1 MRFSKRERFLIGILI
16 LVLLWTMAFKLLIGP
31 EYEKLI
37 RTREDLLE
45 LEGEKDR
52 MDLYLEQFADLE
64 ERLKEQDGEEEDE
77 FFYHDIDDAFMD
89 RHLQEIAKRSG
100 VEIVRMSINGPLP
113 MDEETEKVGTWAADH
128 MMMETVITMEVNCP
142 GVDQVKNFVDEVYE
156 EPASLFISY
165 IDLKEK
171 DGEADGRTA
180 SPSENSQ
187 TENSQAGSSVLS
199 GMVEVRYYYE
209 ETE

>member
-16 LVLLWTMAFKLLIGP
+16 LVLLWTMAFKFLIGP

-52 MDLYLEQFADLE
+52 MDLYLEQFSDLE
-64 ERLKEQDGEEEDE
+64 ERLKELDGEEDDE

-89 RHLQEIAKRSG
+89 LHLQEIAKRSG

-113 MDEETEKVGTWAADH
+113 MDEETEKVSTWAADH
-128 MMMETVITMEVNCP
+128 VMMETVIKMCIR
-142 GVDQVKNFVDEVYE
+142 D
-156 EPASLFISY
+156 
-165 IDLKEK
+165 
-171 DGEADGRTA
+171 
-180 SPSENSQ
+180 
-187 TENSQAGSSVLS
+187 
-199 GMVEVRYYYE
+199 RY
-209 ETE
+209 

>member
-1 MRFSKRERFLIGILI
+1 
-16 LVLLWTMAFKLLIGP
+16 
-31 EYEKLI
+31 
-37 RTREDLLE
+37 
-45 LEGEKDR
+45 
-52 MDLYLEQFADLE
+52 
-64 ERLKEQDGEEEDE
+64 
-77 FFYHDIDDAFMD
+77 
-89 RHLQEIAKRSG
+89 
-100 VEIVRMSINGPLP
+100 MSINGPLP

-142 GVDQVKNFVDEVYE
+142 GVEQVKNFVDEVYE

>member
-1 MRFSKRERFLIGILI
+1 
-16 LVLLWTMAFKLLIGP
+16 MAFKLLIGP

-64 ERLKEQDGEEEDE
+64 ERLKEQDGEDE

-100 VEIVRMSINGPLP
+100 VEIVRMSINGPLS

-142 GVDQVKNFVDEVYE
+142 GVEQVKNFVDEVYE
-156 EPASLFISY
+156 EPARLFISY
-165 IDLKEK
+165 MEEVGLKDRLGNFPAQLS
-171 DGEADGRTA
+171 DGE
-180 SPSENSQ
+180 Q
-187 TENSQAGSSVLS
+187 S
-199 GMVEVRYYYE
+199 GGEQRLERYGGGQILL
-209 ETE
+209 

>member
-52 MDLYLEQFADLE
+52 MDLYLEQFSDLE
-64 ERLKEQDGEEEDE
+64 ERLKELDGEEDDE

-89 RHLQEIAKRSG
+89 LHLQEIAKRSG

-113 MDEETEKVGTWAADH
+113 MDEEAEKVSTWAADH
-128 MMMETVITMEVNCP
+128 VMMETVITMEVNCP
-142 GVDQVKNFVDEVYE
+142 GVEQVKNFVDEVYE

-180 SPSENSQ
+180 SPSGNSQ
-187 TENSQAGSSVLS
+187 AENSQAGSSVLS

>member
-52 MDLYLEQFADLE
+52 MDLYLEQFSDLE
-64 ERLKEQDGEEEDE
+64 ERLKELDGEEDDE

-89 RHLQEIAKRSG
+89 LHLQEIAKRSG

-142 GVDQVKNFVDEVYE
+142 GVEQVKNFVDEVYE

>member
-89 RHLQEIAKRSG
+89 RHLQEIANAPAWRS
-100 VEIVRMSINGPLP
+100 
-113 MDEETEKVGTWAADH
+113 
-128 MMMETVITMEVNCP
+128 
-142 GVDQVKNFVDEVYE
+142 
-156 EPASLFISY
+156 
-165 IDLKEK
+165 
-171 DGEADGRTA
+171 
-180 SPSENSQ
+180 
-187 TENSQAGSSVLS
+187 
-199 GMVEVRYYYE
+199 
-209 ETE
+209 

>member
-89 RHLQEIAKRSG
+89 RRLQEIAKRSG

-142 GVDQVKNFVDEVYE
+142 GVEQVKNFVDEVYE

>member
-16 LVLLWTMAFKLLIGP
+16 LVFLWTMAFKLLIGP

-89 RHLQEIAKRSG
+89 RRLQEIAKRSG

-142 GVDQVKNFVDEVYE
+142 GVEQVKNFVDEVYE